1 MKPCLALLLLMAP
14 VLHAAAPAIK
24 VLIIDGQNNHDWKT
38 TTPILKK
45 ILESSGK
52 FQVDVS
58 TSPPKGEDMSGF
70 KPNFSA
76 YKVVLSNYND
86 FGGGGQW
93 PDETKAAFES
103 YVRNG
108 GGFVCYHAA
117 DNAFPAWPA
126 YNEMIEWLNKTLG
139 VSSH

>member
-1 MKPCLALLLLMAP
+1 MKLCLAFTLLVAP
-14 VLHAAAPAIK
+14 MLHAAPAIK

-52 FQVDVS
+52 FQVDVA

-70 KPNFSA
+70 KHNFSA
-76 YKVVLSNYND
+76 YNVVLSNYSD
-86 FGGGGQW
+86 LGGGSQW
-93 PDETKAAFES
+93 PDETKAAFEA

-108 GGFVCYHAA
+108 GGFVSYHA
-117 DNAFPAWPA
+117 
-126 YNEMIEWLNKTLG
+126 
-139 VSSH
+139 